1 MIAKGIDA
9 RGDRIVI
16 VADESLP
23 RWQIANVAVILGATL
38 GARGLVPLGHVVTDP
53 DGDEHQAIVEL
64 TVPVLAAT
72 PGELSALRRAALARG
87 LLVLDFNTAARDSAN
102 YEDYARLVADQPPLI
117 LGLALHGPRR
127 TVTSLVGN
135 LRSLR

>member
-1 MIAKGIDA
+1 MIATGVEA
-9 RGDRIVI
+9 RGERIVI

-23 RWQIANVAVILGATL
+23 RWQIANIAVVLGATL
-38 GARGLVPLGHVVTDP
+38 GARGLVPLGHSVTDP
-53 DGDEHQAIVEL
+53 DGDEHPAIVEL

-72 PGELSALRRAALARG
+72 QAELPSLRRAALDRG
-87 LLVLDFNTAARDSAN
+87 LLVLDFNSAARDSAN
-102 YEDYARLVADQPPLI
+102 YDDYARLVTEQAPVL
-117 LGLALHGPRR
+117 LGVALHGPRR